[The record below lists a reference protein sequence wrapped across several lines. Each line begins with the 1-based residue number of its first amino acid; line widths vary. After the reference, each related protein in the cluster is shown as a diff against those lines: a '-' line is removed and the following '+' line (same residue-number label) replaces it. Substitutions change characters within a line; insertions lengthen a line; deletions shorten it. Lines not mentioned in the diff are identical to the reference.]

1 LSEITNASERAAQL
15 TRQLLAF
22 SRQQVLAPKVV
33 DLNDVVQGMSRM
45 LRRLIGEDVELSIVH
60 APDLGRTRADAGQFE
75 QVIMNLVVNAR
86 DAMPNGGKLTIETS
100 NAVLDA
106 IAASELD
113 IAAGCYVK
121 LSVVDDGLGM
131 DEATQ
136 ARAFEPF
143 FTTKEHGKG
152 TGLGL
157 STVFGIVKQSGGH
170 IALCSAPGRGTRF
183 DVYLS
188 RTEAPMARAVPPV
201 RALRPARGN
210 ETLLLVEDDEQVRFV
225 AREIL
230 RNDGYTVLDAGNA
243 NAALELSARFSGNI
257 ALLLTDIIMPG
268 MNGKQLAEQLLSRR
282 PELRVLYM
290 SGYTDSALGPAGSAA
305 PDAAFLQK
313 PITPASLVRMVREV
327 LDHGAN
333 G

>member
-1 LSEITNASERAAQL
+1 
-15 TRQLLAF
+15 
-22 SRQQVLAPKVV
+22 
-33 DLNDVVQGMSRM
+33 
-45 LRRLIGEDVELSIVH
+45 
-60 APDLGRTRADAGQFE
+60 
-75 QVIMNLVVNAR
+75 LVVNAR

-100 NAVLDA
+100 NAVLNA
-106 IAASELD
+106 MAASELG
-113 IAAGCYVK
+113 IAAGSYVM

-170 IALCSAPGRGTRF
+170 IALCSVPGRGTRF

-188 RTEAPMARAVPPV
+188 RTEAAVARAVPSV
-201 RALRPARGN
+201 RSLRPARGS

-230 RNDGYTVLDAGNA
+230 RGDGYTVLDAGNA
-243 NAALELSARFSGNI
+243 NAALELSARFSGSI

-290 SGYTDSALGPAGSAA
+290 SGYTDNALGPAGSAA

-313 PITPASLVRMVREV
+313 PITRASLVRMVREV
-327 LDHGAN
+327 LDHGA
-333 G
+333 